1 VGTTTGRSE
10 PGRIQIDDATA
21 SVATVYFVA
30 QAIVGVLLWVGY
42 ASSPQM
48 RSWFGLAAR
57 PAVTTAFAWPDL
69 AVIVVASLA
78 SAATIASRSRWAVPS
93 TALTAG
99 AVLYPTVYLLG
110 WVATTTGSG
119 GATLAIMIPPSVL
132 TCWFAYRLMR

>member
-1 VGTTTGRSE
+1 MTTRPE
-10 PGRIQIDDATA
+10 PGGITLDDATA

-30 QAIVGVLLWVGY
+30 QAAVGVLLWIGY

-57 PAVTTAFAWPDL
+57 PAVTAAFAWPDL

-78 SAATIASRSRWAVPS
+78 SAATIASRSRWAIPL

-99 AVLYPTVYLLG
+99 AVLYPTVYLVG
-110 WVATTTGSG
+110 WVVTTTGSG
-119 GATLAIMIPPSVL
+119 GWTLLIMIPPAVL